1 VNFPGVNIQ
10 LGAGG
15 VDLVDTMQLLL
26 LFTVLTLAP
35 SILVMCTAFTRI
47 LVVLGFLRQAM
58 GTQNMPPNQLLI
70 GLALFLAAFVMMP
83 TGQEIYTNSLR
94 PYLDKQQTSVQALE
108 GMEKSMRLFM
118 SKQTRKSDIQ
128 LFFDV
133 TNRPYPKTIDEVP
146 TFYLIPSFIISELKT
161 AFQIGFLLYIPFLIL
176 DMVVASVLMA
186 MGMMMLPPVLISM
199 PFKILLFIL
208 VDGWNLVIGSL
219 MKSFVV

>member
-1 VNFPGVNIQ
+1 MNFPGVNIQ
-10 LGAGG
+10 MGAGG

-83 TGQEIYTNSLR
+83 TGTEIYQNSLK
-94 PYLDKQQTSVQALE
+94 PYLDKKATSVQALE
-108 GMEKSMRLFM
+108 GMEKSMRTFM
-118 SKQTRKSDIQ
+118 AKQTRKNDIQ